1 MAEHLQTRLH
11 SAHSACETGCSS
23 ELLLCLSKGERYLI
37 PHPIFLSVAPPVSPF
52 VVLLSDWR
60 TFRLSFLAWPEV

>member
-1 MAEHLQTRLH
+1 MAEHLQTLYQLH

-23 ELLLCLSKGERYLI
+23 ELLLHLSKGDHCLI
-37 PHPIFLSVAPPVSPF
+37 PHPIFLSVAPAVSLF

-60 TFRLSFLAWPEV
+60 TFRLFLGMA